1 MDASRETRL
10 IARQSAAVPNPTSF
24 ALSHPVISLITGGLS
39 CKNKLTQKPQRD
51 KLQNQRKKIKRGKS
65 EDEDLF

>member
-24 ALSHPVISLITGGLS
+24 ALSHPVSLIIGGLS

-51 KLQNQRKKIKRGKS
+51 KFRNRRKKIKRGES
-65 EDEDLF
+65 EDEDSF